1 VRLPRRSCALLSV
14 VLSLSFV
21 ALAKDPPQIGII
33 LYETPNGPAFVQ
45 ASELLL
51 NGKNE
56 AYVCTEGETHDNNS
70 YKKQPKVK
78 IAGAQSMER
87 DASGVIHMITASGTS
102 CVVPQNL
109 KLEKRKGVTLRELA
123 DLAVLSGK
131 YISKSGNGSDSVPAQ
146 FAVGTKIVFV
156 PAADAELA
164 EFLRVSRRPSI
175 ALYREYLLQYPAAAH
190 TAEVKQ
196 SLAGMITA
204 EGEAALANYKKSAS
218 STPDYPTLRIARDKA
233 MDAMRVV
240 PSFVRADKLRLEVD
254 QLVQG
259 VLAAGR
265 SEIAEYNAAIEEHKP
280 GYVHLTNA
288 LKQVQN
294 AAVVDPAFPNLEKV
308 KADAETQMS
317 LVERATVTA
326 EGLTAE
332 GKFDQAY
339 AAIARYAA
347 FAGELPRIAA
357 VVDAAAH
364 FHRDRGLE
372 SVKQSKWEEAIAEF
386 RRALEFKEEP
396 ETRSALKSAQGE
408 LETVKNHAAAQA
420 AIESIG
426 PMVAAKQFIE
436 AYETLANLPDGQR
449 KFVTDE
455 MEKLK
460 PDYQTDLVT
469 RANELTRIH
478 IPINGRADEDAVRQ
492 AYDYLDKAS
501 KLSDEDNINVKLDLV
516 SEKISE
522 YYLTLANKQLD
533 KPRGSGVGLGWH
545 LLLEGQRYKRDQEM
559 LRNQITKFAPAYDT
573 RGRLSIA
580 VVFRDQTSRRDSL
593 GFADQLA
600 DTVASRLES
609 AGFRG
614 VHILTRDRIP
624 SATDPN
630 QAQPNF
636 QIVGDIMQHR
646 VEKNVETQRLN
657 SKYRAG
663 TREVKNPAWLE
674 ASRQLESMRT
684 EYQRQLEASRAVI
697 ARNKKREIEAV
708 NRQLEDLSRQIDMQ
722 KRKVDA
728 IPETQL
734 QDIIQPYNYTK
745 RVFNLNAFVEIA
757 FRAMDTNGSAA
768 AYSDSIKLEVPKTVS
783 ILENVKPEDTEGIVE
798 EGSPP
803 DDYQLMAAAE
813 SQAQDAMLKK
823 LTEWIDKLPA
833 KVLQEARDA
842 AGKDD
847 KELAAER
854 FVLYLNITPE
864 KDTPERKEAAAFLR
878 NEFNISSVKAQ

>member
-1 VRLPRRSCALLSV
+1 VRLPRRSLGLPCVIALFAGFAV
-14 VLSLSFV
+14 
-21 ALAKDPPQIGII
+21 AKDPPQIGIV
-33 LYETPNGPAFVQ
+33 LYESANGPAFVQ
-45 ASELLL
+45 AAEILL

-56 AYVCTEGETHDNNS
+56 VYVCTEGETHDNSS

-78 IAGAQSMER
+78 ITGAQSIER
-87 DASGVIHMITASGTS
+87 EMNGVLHMMTAAGTF
-102 CVVPQNL
+102 CIVPQNL
-109 KLEKRKGVTLRELA
+109 KLEKRKGVTLKELA
-123 DLAVLSGK
+123 DMAVLSGK
-131 YISKSGNGSDSVPAQ
+131 FIAKSGNGSDSVPPQ
-146 FAVGTKIVFV
+146 FAPGTKIVFAA
-156 PAADAELA
+156 AADAELA
-164 EFLRVSRRPSI
+164 EFLRVSRRPAI

-196 SLAGMITA
+196 ALAGMITG
-204 EGEAALANYKKSAS
+204 EGEAALASYKKTAS
-218 STPDYPTLRIARDKA
+218 GTPEYPTLRIARDKA
-233 MDAMRVV
+233 TEAMKVV

-259 VLAAGR
+259 ILSVGR
-265 SEIAEYNAAIEEHKP
+265 TEVAQYNTAIEARKP

-294 AAVVDPAFPNLEKV
+294 AAVVDPTFPNLEKLR
-308 KADAETQMS
+308 ADAETQIS

-326 EGLTAE
+326 EGLVAE
-332 GKFDQAY
+332 GKFDPAY
-339 AAIARYAA
+339 AAITRYAA

-357 VVDAAAH
+357 VVEAAAH

-386 RRALEFKEEP
+386 QRALEFKDEP
-396 ETRSALKSAQGE
+396 ETRAALKSAQAE

-420 AIESIG
+420 AIERIA

-436 AYETLANLPDGQR
+436 AYETLADLPDDQR
-449 KFVTDE
+449 KFVTED
-455 MEKLK
+455 MERLK
-460 PDYQTDLVT
+460 GDYQTDLVT

-501 KLSDEDNINVKLDLV
+501 KLADDDNVNVKLDLV

-580 VVFRDQTSRRDSL
+580 VMFRDQTSRRDSL

-630 QAQPNF
+630 LAQPNF
-636 QIVGDIMQHR
+636 QIVGDIVQHR

-697 ARNKKREIEAV
+697 VRNKKREIEAV
-708 NRQLEDLSRQIDMQ
+708 NRQLEELSRQIDAQ

-745 RVFNLNAFVEIA
+745 RIFTLNAFVEIA
-757 FRAMDTNGSAA
+757 FRANDTNAQAPPYG
-768 AYSDSIKLEVPKTVS
+768 DSIKLEVPKTVNL
-783 ILENVKPEDTEGIVE
+783 LENVKPEDTEGVVE

-803 DDYQLMAAAE
+803 DDYQLLATAE
-813 SQAQDAMLKK
+813 SQAQDAMVKK
-823 LTEWIDKLPA
+823 LTDWIQNLPA
-833 KVLQEARDA
+833 RVLQDAHDALARQ
-842 AGKDD
+842 D

-864 KDTPERKEAAAFLR
+864 KDTPERQEAAAFLR
-878 NEFNISSVKAQ
+878 NEFNISSVRAQ